1 LTEKS
6 AGSSFTGSLPCG
18 RPARLLDPEAAA
30 VEAVEFAVLVDF
42 PGLLSFAAEAFSAI
56 VLAPHAPA
64 TARLIASASAA
75 TPRIR
80 GLARFPSIVP
90 PLGSLPFAVV
100 RARRFTLPFHVRW
113 FLYHPLSQTFV
124 YVKTESSIASERE
137 DRLSAR
143 CEED

>member
-1 LTEKS
+1 MLTEKS
-6 AGSSFTGSLPCG
+6 AGSSLTGSLPCG
-18 RPARLLDPEAAA
+18 MPPPPEAAA
-30 VEAVEFAVLVDF
+30 VELAALVDL
-42 PGLLSFAAEAFSAI
+42 PGLSSFAADAFSAV

-80 GLARFPSIVP
+80 GLARFPSIFP
-90 PLGSLPFAVV
+90 PLRSLPFAVV

-124 YVKTESSIASERE
+124 YVKPESSIASERE